1 MAYNNTNNR
10 GRDTGFEQKPLPSL
24 PKDYLKNGYEFP
36 NVKLITGTATEIAR
50 GLVAKEYFG
59 ARDRNCKTN
68 SVSGIRK
75 FYDFV
80 VNNYDSYNR
89 HAITEEQLIYK
100 MSQLKS
106 HADYAHS
113 KKVITQYLVDFIK
126 ANVNACKTADDVKA
140 FKEHFMSVYEEF
152 NAISK

>member
-1 MAYNNTNNR
+1 M
-10 GRDTGFEQKPLPSL
+10 
-24 PKDYLKNGYEFP
+24 
-36 NVKLITGTATEIAR
+36 
-50 GLVAKEYFG
+50 
-59 ARDRNCKTN
+59 
-68 SVSGIRK
+68 SGIRK

-113 KKVITQYLVDFIK
+113 KKVVTQYLVDFIK
-126 ANVNACKTADDVKA
+126 ANVNACKTANDVKA

>member
-1 MAYNNTNNR
+1 MTYNTNNR
-10 GRDTGFEQKPLPSL
+10 GRDAGFEQKPLPTL

-36 NVKLITGTATEIAR
+36 NVKLITGTAVEIAR
-50 GLVAKEYFG
+50 GLTAREYFG
-59 ARDRNCKTN
+59 KSDRKGKTN
-68 SVSGIRK
+68 SISGIRK

-80 VNNYDSYNR
+80 VNNYDSYIR

-106 HADYAHS
+106 HVDYAHS
-113 KKVITQYLVDFIK
+113 KKNVTQYLVDFIK

-140 FKEHFMSVYEEF
+140 FREHFMSVYEEF